1 MPYVSQQLQS
11 PVSRSGV
18 RMRCRYQ
25 AGWCGGPVPTRQNRP
40 VVSARAA
47 PTDPS
52 PDSTQPS
59 NVDVGLGTMSSG
71 PPVDTAGP
79 GPPQGSEPQQI
90 HTPSS
95 KSPGPS
101 ESDPHANTGKE
112 VRLAQ
117 RPRFAN
123 EALLDNWEEF
133 VQAHREEERTAQ
145 ESGVFSDP
153 DGIWSSFKETL
164 DDTSDD
170 EEEYDDEGFESE
182 GEEAA
187 EPAPEPVPERPG
199 FTSPLQVLP
208 HPPSC
213 HPRQQQYL

>member
-1 MPYVSQQLQS
+1 MMPYVSQQLQS

-123 EALLDNWEEF
+123 EALL
-133 VQAHREEERTAQ
+133 
-145 ESGVFSDP
+145 
-153 DGIWSSFKETL
+153 
-164 DDTSDD
+164 
-170 EEEYDDEGFESE
+170 
-182 GEEAA
+182 A